1 MSMEWILDDCI
12 SRQLSQYISVGSI
25 FISWRSSTVL
35 ARVSIFVARVPS
47 LARKRAIILLRD
59 FCDTEDYLDKKNPD
73 VPDLQIHFFSNKSSV
88 AAIFSLLLFVL
99 KVTAYEPF

>member
-1 MSMEWILDDCI
+1 MKAIEAEIM
-12 SRQLSQYISVGSI
+12 R
-25 FISWRSSTVL
+25 RSSTVL

-59 FCDTEDYLDKKNPD
+59 FCDTEDYLDKKF
-73 VPDLQIHFFSNKSSV
+73 QIFQIYKFTLFSNESSV